1 MGMNTTTNKT
11 PREKYEAAVA
21 RMRDAEARNLS
32 QSTLNKRWRE
42 VFAAEDAMK
51 AVDGWR

>member
-1 MGMNTTTNKT
+1 MSNAQT
-11 PREKYEAAVA
+11 RYEAAVA
-21 RMRDAEARNLS
+21 KAKDAEARNLS

-42 VFAAEDAMK
+42 VFAAEDALK